1 MNQVANTVILPV
13 EEYAALSAKL
23 AKAQL
28 EVERL
33 AHEVQKVK
41 DWNAML
47 ADHNEQLAQRGD
59 DLIER
64 LARQVPP
71 DCVVVPRE
79 ATQEK
84 ITSQEPMLPIG

>member
-33 AHEVQKVK
+33 A
-41 DWNAML
+41 
-47 ADHNEQLAQRGD
+47 
-59 DLIER
+59 
-64 LARQVPP
+64 RQVPP
-71 DCVVVPRE
+71 DCVVVLRE
-79 ATQEK
+79 PTEAMKKAAEAYRYKCLVTPGMQKTFGGYYRAMIAAGEVK
-84 ITSQEPMLPIG
+84 